1 MMKNIKYILTDI
13 EGTTTSISFVTDI
26 LFPYFRENI
35 LKLKELK
42 HIPDV
47 FQAFEETIDL
57 AKQIE
62 NKEEKQS
69 FDKTSVSEVSFDID
83 QIIATLLKWSLDDKK
98 ITPLKTLQGI
108 LWEEAYKS
116 GEISGHIYED
126 VPSAFETWKKEGL
139 EIGIFSSGSKKAQ
152 KLIFGYSVFGDL
164 TKYLSNYFDTT
175 TGGKRE
181 IETYEKISENLK
193 IPAENILFLSDIME
207 ELDAAD
213 KAGFQTI
220 QLVRTGNTANWK
232 QTVNSFS
239 EIK

>member
-1 MMKNIKYILTDI
+1 MSSNIKYILTDI

-35 LKLKELK
+35 SKLKELK
-42 HIPDV
+42 GISEV

-57 AKQIE
+57 ARE
-62 NKEEKQS
+62 LEGKELKET
-69 FDKTSVSEVSFDID
+69 DE
-83 QIIATLLKWSLDDKK
+83 IIATLLKWSLEDKK

-108 LWEEAYKS
+108 LWEDAYKS

-126 VPSAFETWKKEGL
+126 VPQAFENWKKEGI
-139 EIGIFSSGSKKAQ
+139 EIGIFSSGSIKAQ

-193 IPAENILFLSDIME
+193 IPAENILFLSDIVE
-207 ELDAAD
+207 ELEAAD

-239 EIK
+239 EIV